1 MATILGFLFQYSE
14 VMSNGALRIYETY
27 IDELKRSDRL
37 VQEDEEL
44 CAVLLKEKEWIEGN
58 GKLASPRDVKK
69 HRLGV
74 ERKVSFS

>member
-1 MATILGFLFQYSE
+1 MFDFLFQYSE
-14 VMSNGALRIYETY
+14 VKSKGALRIYETL

-44 CAVLLKEKEWIEGN
+44 CVVLLKEKEWIEGN
-58 GKLASPRDVKK
+58 GKFASPHDVKN
-69 HRLGV
+69 HRSDI